1 MIVELDCLVIER
13 ESFKLV
19 IKEEVHRLL
28 SQLQRETLQ
37 EGHIVIDDLVVILG
51 DHVEVLA
58 PDQLIQETV
67 PEDVD

>member
-1 MIVELDCLVIER
+1 MIVELDSLMIER
-13 ESFKLV
+13 ERLELV

-37 EGHIVIDDLVVILG
+37 EGHIVIDDFVIILG
-51 DHVEVLA
+51 DHFEVLA
-58 PDQLIQETV
+58 SNQLIQETV

>member
-1 MIVELDCLVIER
+1 MIVELDSLMIER
-13 ESFKLV
+13 ERLELV

-37 EGHIVIDDLVVILG
+37 EGHIVIDDLVIILG
-51 DHVEVLA
+51 DHFEVLA
-58 PDQLIQETV
+58 SDQLIQETV

>member
-1 MIVELDCLVIER
+1 MIVELDSLMIER
-13 ESFKLV
+13 ERLELV

-37 EGHIVIDDLVVILG
+37 EGHIVIDDLVIILG
-51 DHVEVLA
+51 DHFEVLA
-58 PDQLIQETV
+58 SNQLIQETV

>member
-1 MIVELDCLVIER
+1 MIVELDGLMIER
-13 ESFKLV
+13 ECLEFV

-37 EGHIVIDDLVVILG
+37 EGHIVIDDFVIILG
-51 DHVEVLA
+51 DHFEVLA
-58 PDQLIQETV
+58 SNQLIQETV